1 MLNWEKARE
10 YKKEDLL
17 ESLSTWKKWN
27 KILNEII
34 KNILLKIKL
43 PDLKIIINKKSSNI
57 NFIIN
62 N

>member
-27 KILNEII
+27 KILNEIGTPANENIISILRCIWDTPSEI
-34 KNILLKIKL
+34 KKLLEL
-43 PDLKIIINKKSSNI
+43 
-57 NFIIN
+57 
-62 N
+62 